1 MVDVAVAN
9 EGDIERTNKF
19 MGTSTTLWVE
29 PLAKAAVVAGADG
42 IMVEVHSDPANA
54 KCDGQQSIK
63 PEKFRAMM
71 KDITLMADSLKKAN

>member
-1 MVDVAVAN
+1 
-9 EGDIERTNKF
+9 
-19 MGTSTTLWVE
+19 
-29 PLAKAAVVAGADG
+29 
-42 IMVEVHSDPANA
+42 MVEVHSDPANA